1 MKLFAKIRAFKGFT
15 IPLHWKVSFVKYKTL
30 KMWAHLSVHLC
41 KLTVNFLTECIFL
54 FSPKEKINF
63 PTRCL
68 KNFGE
73 FESRNSIRSV
83 FQLKKWVKVF
93 KNGPRKIYRRQPL
106 KNLKGY
112 GLLRQAILLQIS
124 EGVSSSNFT
133 WSILEYLDP
142 NKDSLELD

>member
-1 MKLFAKIRAFKGFT
+1 
-15 IPLHWKVSFVKYKTL
+15 
-30 KMWAHLSVHLC
+30 MWAHLSVHLC
-41 KLTVNFLTECIFL
+41 KLRVNFLTECIFL

-112 GLLRQAILLQIS
+112 GLLGRPYYFKFLKECLPQILLGPFWNTLTQIRI
-124 EGVSSSNFT
+124 VLN
-133 WSILEYLDP
+133 
-142 NKDSLELD
+142 